1 MRERTD
7 IKYGIKNIHGVKC
20 IKQIQY
26 KFMPLDVIFCLCLEM
41 LPREA
46 RRQVPVPRSPA
57 QITYSELRVFL
68 PSAASRGVGR
78 RARDPR
84 TPGFSTPG
92 SSGSLRPCS
101 LITLQHAQCGRPER
115 HRRGNVPARRWENA
129 LPASA
134 AVAARPS
141 ATAVSA
147 PAPTPRRP

>member
-1 MRERTD
+1 MLFF
-7 IKYGIKNIHGVKC
+7 G
-20 IKQIQY
+20 
-26 KFMPLDVIFCLCLEM
+26 LCLEM

-134 AVAARPS
+134 AVAVRSEAASRSPARALQGPEEVCWPGTKHAAAAGHACS
-141 ATAVSA
+141 F
-147 PAPTPRRP
+147 